1 MENREENSLNPGKQ
15 LQELL
20 KELYPFSQ
28 GKGSNFIFQIDN
40 ALKAEGE
47 LSDLIYN
54 STINYMM
61 RRLIFT
67 AEFLRRKC
75 EKKNLGEDKFILEL
89 RNFIKENT
97 RISSR
102 NLERVLVLLRECLK
116 ARKKEIASSQ
126 KTRIHRGAKQ
136 RDERCYICGCQLDFE
151 RIEKFKSPE
160 IEHLWPRSLGGLSEE
175 NNLKISCSKC
185 NSNKRNYIDYSDF
198 HYEEI
203 SIVSDEDDEHF
214 STEMTRQ
221 YELAIWAK
229 SNFKCKICGKPA
241 SNVGK
246 LKLSRINLDDS
257 WHFLNIDA
265 YCEQH
270 STLSKNL
277 L

>member
-1 MENREENSLNPGKQ
+1 MANIEENSLNPGKQ

-28 GKGSNFIFQIDN
+28 GRSSNFIHQIDN
-40 ALKAEGE
+40 ALKSEGE
-47 LSDLIYN
+47 LSELIYN

-75 EKKNLGEDKFILEL
+75 NKNNLGEDRFILDL
-89 RNFIKENT
+89 RNYLKENT
-97 RISSR
+97 RIPTK
-102 NLERVLVLLRECLK
+102 NLERILVLLRECLK
-116 ARKKEIASSQ
+116 ARKKEIAPSQ
-126 KTRIHRGAKQ
+126 KKHIHRRAKQ
-136 RDERCYICGCQLDFE
+136 RDERCYMCGCKLDFE
-151 RIEKFKSPE
+151 RTEKFNSPE
-160 IEHLWPRSLGGLSEE
+160 IEHNWPRSMGGVSEE
-175 NNLKISCSKC
+175 HNLQISCSKC
-185 NSNKRNYIDYSDF
+185 NSKKRNYIDYSDF

-203 SIVSDEDDEHF
+203 CIISDEDDDYF
-214 STEMTRQ
+214 STKMTRE
-221 YELAIWAK
+221 YEIALWAK

-270 STLSKNL
+270 AIVK
-277 L
+277 